1 MWISYLPCPQEC
13 IEIKADCVEEVYMH
27 WVDLE
32 NRLEN
37 SRYLIN
43 TSNPIFQI
51 LDKVTDINISQAQT
65 LYRARI
71 NERIRNGG
79 EGKFNKNE
87 LKAPQS
93 EVCKSGRLNPA
104 GVSYLYLSD
113 SKETCVTEVRP
124 WIGSKVEVAEFYPVS
139 NLLIKDLTINDKD
152 DEGIKKLKLV
162 LEENFSKPISSNNTE
177 TEYRITQCLAEYIRD
192 YCKNSSGQSY
202 DGIKFSSST
211 FKGGYNIVIFEPN
224 KMRIGSII
232 GRAKI
237 ENVKIEF

>member
-1 MWISYLPCPQEC
+1 MWISYIPCPQEC
-13 IEIKADCVEEVYMH
+13 IEIKVDCAEEVYRH
-27 WVDLE
+27 WEDLE
-32 NRLEN
+32 NKLKS

-51 LDKVTDINISQAQT
+51 LDKVTDINISETT

-71 NERIRNGG
+71 NEKIRNGG

-87 LKAPQS
+87 LKAPPS
-93 EVCKSGRLNPA
+93 ELCKSGRLNPA

-113 SKETCVTEVRP
+113 SKETCVSEVRP
-124 WIGSKVEVAEFYPVS
+124 WIGSEVEVAEFYPVS

-152 DEGIKKLKLV
+152 DQGIRNLKLV
-162 LEENFSKPISSNNTE
+162 LGENFSKPISSNNIE

-192 YCKNSSGQSY
+192 YCKNSNGQSY
-202 DGIKFSSST
+202 DGIKFSSSA
-211 FKGGYNIVIFEPN
+211 FQGGYNIVIFEPS

-237 ENVKIEF
+237 ENVIIEF